1 MTATDQKEKE
11 NPPTDAAPTGA
22 QPFQAQ
28 PFQADVA
35 KLLHLMVHSVYS
47 DKSVFL
53 RELIANAADACER
66 LRYEAIAEPALLG
79 DDVKPRIT
87 LSIDAEQKR
96 LTVEDNGIGMSR
108 DELSEALGTIARSGT
123 KAFLDRIEE
132 KQPDDETALIG
143 RFGVGFYSAFM
154 VAERVEVLSRRA
166 GTETAWLWSSDGKGT
181 FSMSPAELADAPAR
195 GTRVV
200 LHLMDDAKT
209 YAERFTIERL
219 IKAQSGHV
227 PVPIAI
233 IEKAGSEPAEI
244 SDGAALWA
252 KPKSEI
258 SAADY
263 TDFYRSIAGQFDEPA
278 ATIHYRA
285 EGRQDYTTLLFIP
298 GARPFDLFDP
308 DRKGRIKLYVKRVFI
323 TDDADILPRYLRFV
337 RGLVDS
343 ADLPLNVSR
352 EKIQESPLLAAIKK
366 GTTNRVLTELER
378 LADKEPETY
387 AKIWETF
394 GAVLKEGIYEDFE
407 RRDQMLALARFK
419 TTASGASGASG
430 GGWRSL
436 KDYVGALKTNQ
447 TAIYY
452 LAGDDLARLEASPH
466 LEGFRARGI
475 EVLLLPDPVD
485 SFWVMPGVGFDG
497 KPFKSVTQGVA
508 DLALIPRT
516 DTEAVPPADVADAVK
531 EFLAF
536 VKTTLGDAVAEV
548 RASERLTDSAV
559 CLVAP
564 DSGPDRALERILA
577 GAGRLNAA
585 SKPIL
590 EVNPRHDIV
599 VALAKLGEAD
609 RAFKEDAAHL
619 LFDEAR
625 VLDGERPADA
635 RQFSDRL
642 GRVLGRGLR

>member
-1 MTATDQKEKE
+1 MGNGFHPSFTPTKSDR
-11 NPPTDAAPTGA
+11 NPPMTVTEDNKSESPPPGTQPFQAQPFQA

-96 LTVEDNGIGMSR
+96 LSVEDNGIGMSR
-108 DELSEALGTIARSGT
+108 EELAEALGTIARSGT
-123 KAFLDRIEE
+123 KAFLDRIEA

-154 VAERVEVLSRRA
+154 GAERVEVLSRRA
-166 GTETAWLWSSDGKGT
+166 GADMAWLWSSDGKGT
-181 FSMSPAELADAPAR
+181 FAISAAELADAPAR

-209 YAERFTIERL
+209 YAERFTIERVV
-219 IKAQSGHV
+219 KAQSGHV

-233 IEKAGSEPAEI
+233 VEKAGSEPAEI
-244 SDGAALWA
+244 TDGAALWA
-252 KPKSEI
+252 KPKAEI

-263 TDFYRSIAGQFDEPA
+263 TNFYRSIAGQFDEPA

-298 GARPFDLFDP
+298 GSRPFDLFDP

-352 EKIQESPLLAAIKK
+352 EKIQESPLLAAIRK
-366 GTTNRVLTELER
+366 GATSRVLSELER
-378 LADKEPETY
+378 LADKEPDTY
-387 AKIWETF
+387 KKIWEMF
-394 GAVLKEGIYEDFE
+394 GVVLKEGVYEDFE
-407 RRDQMLALARFK
+407 RRDALLALTRFK
-419 TTASGASGASG
+419 TTAG
-430 GGWRSL
+430 GDEWRGL
-436 KDYVGALKTNQ
+436 KDYVAALKPNQ

-452 LAGDDLARLEASPH
+452 LAGDDIERLKSSPH

-475 EVLLLPDPVD
+475 EVLLLSDPVD
-485 SFWVMPGVGFDG
+485 SFWVISAGSFDG
-497 KPFKSVTQGVA
+497 KAFKSVTQGAA
-508 DLALIPRT
+508 DLAAIT
-516 DTEAVPPADVADAVK
+516 
-531 EFLAF
+531 
-536 VKTTLGDAVAEV
+536 
-548 RASERLTDSAV
+548 
-559 CLVAP
+559 
-564 DSGPDRALERILA
+564 
-577 GAGRLNAA
+577 
-585 SKPIL
+585 
-590 EVNPRHDIV
+590 
-599 VALAKLGEAD
+599 
-609 RAFKEDAAHL
+609 
-619 LFDEAR
+619 
-625 VLDGERPADA
+625 
-635 RQFSDRL
+635 
-642 GRVLGRGLR
+642 